1 MMLFT
6 NFDINSFSDSHIV
19 HFAKIEPFFLTS
31 TLKWCLLLNLIITN
45 YEIPLMFNSLLICK
59 NVIRKSDKITKR
71 ITILDVE
78 N

>member
-1 MMLFT
+1 
-6 NFDINSFSDSHIV
+6 
-19 HFAKIEPFFLTS
+19 
-31 TLKWCLLLNLIITN
+31 LKWCLLLNLIITN